1 MKPPALLGI
10 YREKIFSPGKIQDD
24 AAIMDA
30 AVEELSRRGWEVC
43 TRPAES
49 IDGSLPRPENV
60 LSMAQSDRVLNT
72 LKDWNRQGTRVIN
85 TVPSVLNCYR
95 KPLIHFLSKAGICI
109 PPSRVIA
116 VEEAEEKISLHSS
129 DGLWLKRGDVH
140 AIEPGDVAY
149 VTCKEELD
157 RALEHFFGKGIR
169 DILVQRHVK
178 GPAVKF
184 YGVGRHEYFRAYLA
198 AEGKDVTSEAGRL
211 RTIARQA
218 AGAVGLE
225 VYGGD
230 AILTEGNEPVLIDLN
245 DWPSFSPCCRSA
257 AVSIAS
263 YLDAETKEEGKRR
276 AMYCQA
282 VSKSVSRTLSAKLYE
297 EEQLYMA
304 PGLQEVSQL
313 SRLAIRKAGGCR
325 LIDMEGK
332 SYLDFMAGVAVCSIG
347 HSHPAYIAAISEQL
361 NKVTVG
367 SFTTENR
374 VALLRLIASLTPGGL
389 NRTQL
394 YSGGAE
400 AVEAAIRL
408 AKSYNKKFEILGFW
422 GGFHGKTGGVLGL
435 IGDPFK
441 KHWGT
446 LYPGLHLAPYPDC
459 YRCPF
464 DSAYPG
470 CGVFC
475 LNFVRKIIENNTAGS
490 LSAIIVETMQGT
502 AGNIIPPPEFLP
514 GLVEIAHANDALLI
528 ADEMITG
535 FGRTGMMFGSNHT
548 GITPDIMTIGKGMGG
563 GFPISGLVST
573 DEITASKPFSK
584 PSASSSSYGGNPLAC
599 TAALVTI
606 RTILDESL
614 VENAREVGDY
624 LLKGLRGFHEQY
636 EFIGDVR
643 GCGLLIGVELVKNR
657 ETKRAP

>member
-1 MKPPALLGI
+1 MGLAG
-10 YREKIFSPGKIQDD
+10 
-24 AAIMDA
+24 
-30 AVEELSRRGWEVC
+30 
-43 TRPAES
+43 T
-49 IDGSLPRPENV
+49 
-60 LSMAQSDRVLNT
+60 NT
-72 LKDWNRQGTRVIN
+72 L
-85 TVPSVLNCYR
+85 
-95 KPLIHFLSKAGICI
+95 
-109 PPSRVIA
+109 
-116 VEEAEEKISLHSS
+116 
-129 DGLWLKRGDVH
+129 
-140 AIEPGDVAY
+140 
-149 VTCKEELD
+149 
-157 RALEHFFGKGIR
+157 
-169 DILVQRHVK
+169 
-178 GPAVKF
+178 
-184 YGVGRHEYFRAYLA
+184 RAYLA

-459 YRCPF
+459 YRLSVRLGVPGMWCLLSEFCAQNHREQHGGQPF
-464 DSAYPG
+464 
-470 CGVFC
+470 C
-475 LNFVRKIIENNTAGS
+475 
-490 LSAIIVETMQGT
+490 
-502 AGNIIPPPEFLP
+502 
-514 GLVEIAHANDALLI
+514 
-528 ADEMITG
+528 
-535 FGRTGMMFGSNHT
+535 
-548 GITPDIMTIGKGMGG
+548 
-563 GFPISGLVST
+563 
-573 DEITASKPFSK
+573 
-584 PSASSSSYGGNPLAC
+584 
-599 TAALVTI
+599 
-606 RTILDESL
+606 
-614 VENAREVGDY
+614 DY
-624 LLKGLRGFHEQY
+624 
-636 EFIGDVR
+636 
-643 GCGLLIGVELVKNR
+643 C
-657 ETKRAP
+657 